1 MEKGKEKEKEK
12 NYSLEKKESK
22 RLKGISKFIYVVTKI
37 CEVCVTVGLVCLIL
51 AMLVVPVLSSNVK
64 VNFKEDSGITSGT
77 IKVLDQKITYE
88 RSETLVT
95 INDGDNK
102 NGFEIVSNP
111 KDVDAFNKALAYLE
125 KGDYTTAIMFV
136 EFELLIIAI
145 ILVIEI
151 LILKKV
157 YHFFKNIRNEE
168 TPFSKENIELLE
180 KFGKLLIYAFVI
192 SLVSKI
198 INSII
203 LNNSMNINLTDIM
216 EILFV
221 YFLLYIFK
229 YGYKLQKETKGK
241 IYSEQE

>member
-1 MEKGKEKEKEK
+1 MEKEKEK

-77 IKVLDQKITYE
+77 ITVLDQEITYE
-88 RSETLVT
+88 RSENLVT

-111 KDVDAFNKALAYLE
+111 KDVDTFNKAFAYLE
-125 KGDYTTAIMFV
+125 QGNYTTAIMFQV
-136 EFELLIIAI
+136 KAKIGKA
-145 ILVIEI
+145 V
-151 LILKKV
+151 
-157 YHFFKNIRNEE
+157 
-168 TPFSKENIELLE
+168 TELLE

-221 YFLLYIFK
+221 YCLLYIFK

-241 IYSEQE
+241 IYSE

>member
-1 MEKGKEKEKEK
+1 MEKEKEKEK

-37 CEVCVTVGLVCLIL
+37 CEVCVTVGLVCLLL

-77 IKVLDQKITYE
+77 ITILDHEITYE
-88 RSETLVT
+88 RSKTLVT

-102 NGFEIVSNP
+102 NGLEIVSNP
-111 KDVDAFNKALAYLE
+111 KDVDAFNKAFDYLE
-125 KGDYTTAIMFV
+125 QGNYTTAIMFV

-157 YHFFKNIRNEE
+157 YRFFKNVRNEE

-180 KFGKLLIYAFVI
+180 KFGKMLIYAFVI

-198 INSII
+198 INSIV
-203 LNNSMNINLTDIM
+203 LSNSMNINLTDIM

-241 IYSEQE
+241 IYSE

>member
-1 MEKGKEKEKEK
+1 M
-12 NYSLEKKESK
+12 
-22 RLKGISKFIYVVTKI
+22 KGISKFIYVVTKI

-77 IKVLDQKITYE
+77 ITVLDQEITYE

-125 KGDYTTAIMFV
+125 QGNYTTAIMFV

-192 SLVSKI
+192 PLVSKI

-221 YFLLYIFK
+221 YCLLYIFK

-241 IYSEQE
+241 IYSE

>member
-1 MEKGKEKEKEK
+1 MEKEKET

-77 IKVLDQKITYE
+77 ITVLDQEITYE
-88 RSETLVT
+88 RSENLVT

-102 NGFEIVSNP
+102 NGLEIVSNP
-111 KDVDAFNKALAYLE
+111 KDVDTFNKALAYLE
-125 KGDYTTAIMFV
+125 QGNYTTAIMFV

-221 YFLLYIFK
+221 YCLLYIFK

-241 IYSEQE
+241 IYSE

>member
-1 MEKGKEKEKEK
+1 MEKEKEKEK

-77 IKVLDQKITYE
+77 ITVLDQEITYE
-88 RSETLVT
+88 RSENLVT

-102 NGFEIVSNP
+102 NGLEIVSNP
-111 KDVDAFNKALAYLE
+111 KDVDTFNKALAYLE
-125 KGDYTTAIMFV
+125 QGNYTTAIMFV

-216 EILFV
+216 EILFA
-221 YFLLYIFK
+221 YCLLYIFK

-241 IYSEQE
+241 IYSE

>member
-77 IKVLDQKITYE
+77 ITVLDQEITYE

-125 KGDYTTAIMFV
+125 QGNYTTAIMFV

-168 TPFSKENIELLE
+168 TPFSKENIDAIIVLS
-180 KFGKLLIYAFVI
+180 ISSFVI
-192 SLVSKI
+192 
-198 INSII
+198 
-203 LNNSMNINLTDIM
+203 
-216 EILFV
+216 FV
-221 YFLLYIFK
+221 LR
-229 YGYKLQKETKGK
+229 E
-241 IYSEQE
+241 

>member
-1 MEKGKEKEKEK
+1 MEKEKTK

-77 IKVLDQKITYE
+77 ITVLDQEITYE
-88 RSETLVT
+88 RSENLVT

-102 NGFEIVSNP
+102 NGLEIVSNP
-111 KDVDAFNKALAYLE
+111 KDVDTFNKALAYLE
-125 KGDYTTAIMFV
+125 QGNYTTAIMFV

-221 YFLLYIFK
+221 YCLLYIFK

-241 IYSEQE
+241 IYSE

>member
-1 MEKGKEKEKEK
+1 MEKEKEK

-77 IKVLDQKITYE
+77 ITVLDQEITYE
-88 RSETLVT
+88 RSENLVT

-102 NGFEIVSNP
+102 NGLEIVSNP
-111 KDVDAFNKALAYLE
+111 KDVDTFNKALAYLE
-125 KGDYTTAIMFV
+125 QGNYTTAIMFV

-221 YFLLYIFK
+221 YCLLYIFK

-241 IYSEQE
+241 IYSE

>member
-1 MEKGKEKEKEK
+1 MEKEKEKEK

-37 CEVCVTVGLVCLIL
+37 CEVCVTVGLVCLLL

-77 IKVLDQKITYE
+77 ITILDQEITYE
-88 RSETLVT
+88 RSKTLVT

-102 NGFEIVSNP
+102 NGLEIVSNP
-111 KDVDAFNKALAYLE
+111 KDVDTFNKALAYLE
-125 KGDYTTAIMFV
+125 QGNYTTAIMFV

-221 YFLLYIFK
+221 YCLLYIFK

-241 IYSEQE
+241 IYSE